1 MPDPVT
7 LLAGVITAAL
17 IVYALTGG
25 SLTAMRLLSVALGAG
40 VVALAYVVGRAV
52 FGRVAPALA
61 DFLTAY
67 PRLKMELTIT
77 DRLIDLAEEGYDMA
91 IRVTADPPLTPMARK
106 LAPVRRNLCGTPA
119 YFEKSACRSSP
130 PIWCITTA

>member
-1 MPDPVT
+1 MAAHSGRILEEAHQLEQVVGSINDEPRGT
-7 LLAGVITAAL
+7 LRVSA
-17 IVYALTGG
+17 
-25 SLTAMRLLSVALGAG
+25 SVA
-40 VVALAYVVGRAV
+40 
-52 FGRVAPALA
+52 FGTLHTAPTLT

>member
-1 MPDPVT
+1 VAAHSGRIQEEAHQLEQVVGSINDEPRGT
-7 LLAGVITAAL
+7 LRVSA
-17 IVYALTGG
+17 
-25 SLTAMRLLSVALGAG
+25 SVA
-40 VVALAYVVGRAV
+40 
-52 FGRVAPALA
+52 FGTLHTAPTLT

-91 IRVTADPPLTPMARK
+91 IRVTAEPPLPWWRESSHPCGANC
-106 LAPVRRNLCGTPA
+106 AVRRRILKNIGLPLI
-119 YFEKSACRSSP
+119 P